1 MTARTAARA
10 GLLLCPAC
18 GTLNRRRTEG
28 LPHRRSDCACCGRRL
43 HVCHPRS
50 LSRTLALLIAAALCY
65 APANL
70 LPILETRTPFGTETD
85 TIMSGAVYM
94 WDVGSWPL
102 AIIILVASILIPLT
116 KLLALGALVLS
127 VHRRWRGAA
136 LQRARLYRLLE
147 RIGRWS
153 MTDIFVAAALAALV
167 QLRGVAQIRVGPAAA
182 AFGAVVVLT
191 NLATQAFDPRL
202 IWDPERARA

>member
-1 MTARTAARA
+1 MTAPTAARA

-18 GTLNRRRTEG
+18 GTLNRRGDEG
-28 LPHRRSDCACCGRRL
+28 RKPRCDCACCGRSL
-43 HVCHPRS
+43 EVCHPRS
-50 LSRTLALLIAAALCY
+50 LARTTALLIAAAICY

-70 LPILETRTPFGTETD
+70 LPILETSSPFGTESD
-85 TIMSGAVYM
+85 TIMSGAVFL
-94 WDVGSWPL
+94 WDTGSWPL

-116 KLLALGALVLS
+116 KLLALGLLVLS

-147 RIGRWS
+147 RVGRWS
-153 MTDIFVAAALAALV
+153 MTDIFVAAVLAALV
-167 QLRGVAQIRVGPAAA
+167 QLRGVAAIRVGPAAA

-191 NLATQAFDPRL
+191 TLATRTFDPRL